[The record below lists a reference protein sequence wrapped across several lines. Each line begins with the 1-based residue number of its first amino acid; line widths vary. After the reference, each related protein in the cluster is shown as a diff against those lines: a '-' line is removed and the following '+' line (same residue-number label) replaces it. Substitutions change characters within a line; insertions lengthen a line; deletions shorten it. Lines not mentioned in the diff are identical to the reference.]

1 MMDKQTKT
9 QTLDRDQIIAG
20 LNELLEAERAGVQT
34 LARLREDAPAEFLDH
49 LRRIGADEA
58 WSCAG
63 LHKSVTTFGGEPT
76 SKTGDFADK
85 VMALDGLTDRLEL
98 LSKGQKWV
106 SRRVER
112 LIEVETPSEVHEFLV
127 EMLRRHDENIAW
139 CDDRARELREA
150 QQQASF

>member
-1 MMDKQTKT
+1 MEKQVRVETI
-9 QTLDRDQIIAG
+9 DRGQIITG

-34 LARLREDAPAEFLDH
+34 VARLREDAPAEFLEN
-49 LRRIGADEA
+49 LKRIGADEA

-63 LHKSVTTFGGEPT
+63 LHKSITTLGGEPT
-76 SKTGDFADK
+76 GKTGDFADK
-85 VMALDGLTDRLEL
+85 VMALDSLIERLEL

-112 LIEVETPSEVHEFLV
+112 LTEVETPPEVHEFLV
-127 EMLRRHDENIAW
+127 EMLRRHDANIAW
-139 CDDRARELREA
+139 CDDRALELREA